1 MTKNGNPLGA
11 GIGTPIDVLILL
23 PEVPN
28 EQTGWLPEWSDVS
41 DDEDEKETLE
51 EEKNRPMSAFIA

>member
-1 MTKNGNPLGA
+1 M
-11 GIGTPIDVLILL
+11 GTPIDILILL
-23 PEVPN
+23 PEVPT

-41 DDEDEKETLE
+41 DDEDDKQTLE